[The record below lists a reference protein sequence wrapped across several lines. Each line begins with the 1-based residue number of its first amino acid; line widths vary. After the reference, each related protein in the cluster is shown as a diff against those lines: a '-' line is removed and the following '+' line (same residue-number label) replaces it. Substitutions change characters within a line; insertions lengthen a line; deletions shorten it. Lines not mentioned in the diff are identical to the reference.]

1 MEQLGGA
8 EGGAGGRARWE
19 AEREKLLCKL
29 SQLQQESEDSQQQL
43 RDIRQDRNL
52 RNSAENQVRT
62 DKKPGLDWCDLV

>member
-29 SQLQQESEDSQQQL
+29 SQLQQESEDTQQQL

-52 RNSAENQVRT
+52 RNSAENQVR
-62 DKKPGLDWCDLV
+62 DRQKVACDLV